1 VRRVKYPNPLR
12 IQVQYG
18 LQRRWQDELQQ
29 PCDMLRVRERLP
41 KEGVVRV
48 RSGRHEDSRA

>member
-1 VRRVKYPNPLR
+1 LR